1 MNPKIFL
8 TTGGILLIIMGVLG
22 ITGLLNAAF
31 FYPPNWINWF
41 HLGFG
46 IVIFSIGLSGL
57 TKLQAFFTL
66 LGAIVATTI
75 GLLGLFLGSWVAS
88 SFNIPKIADPSDHL
102 AHLAIGLFAVW
113 AWRGRK
119 QLDTFTLNFSFLLRV
134 IHGAR
139 GLAKHESWTRKEI
152 KQYQD
157 QELKKLREFAYAN
170 SPFYKQFHKGLENRP
185 LNELPVLT
193 KKQLMTSWDDV
204 ATDRSLHLKDVEQ
217 FLDNVKGLEAF
228 KNKYYAFATGGT
240 TGVKGITIY
249 NKDEF
254 GNFFSQS
261 TRLSKW
267 VGMHFKFGER
277 PRMAVVQSHLP
288 WHLAGAAGFIKLPI
302 IRTLVLDTVE
312 PLPQLVGK
320 LNDFKPHVLGG
331 YASNVHLLAQEQIEG
346 RLNISPKTI
355 LTTAETLKKEARK
368 AIKKAWGIEP
378 YEAYGST
385 EIGEAAAE
393 CEKHNGLHIFDDLV
407 ILEVVD
413 NDNKPVPAGTYGS
426 KVLVTVLWNRTL
438 PFIRY
443 EISDHL
449 KLSPEP
455 CPCGRPFQL
464 IQEIQGREEQVIY
477 LSGES
482 GEKVRIE
489 PDIFFDSMVLLQI
502 DGWQVVQ
509 ESENAITFLILGPHP
524 EFKEA
529 EFLKK
534 MRTIFVKHGAR
545 PPVLKVEYITELR
558 RTKVGK
564 LVTIQALPI

>member
-1 MNPKIFL
+1 MANKKHPSSFSFSLPFL
-8 TTGGILLIIMGVLG
+8 
-22 ITGLLNAAF
+22 F
-31 FYPPNWINWF
+31 
-41 HLGFG
+41 
-46 IVIFSIGLSGL
+46 
-57 TKLQAFFTL
+57 KLA
-66 LGAIVATTI
+66 LGA
-75 GLLGLFLGSWVAS
+75 
-88 SFNIPKIADPSDHL
+88 
-102 AHLAIGLFAVW
+102 
-113 AWRGRK
+113 RK
-119 QLDTFTLNFSFLLRV
+119 LSKR
-134 IHGAR
+134 
-139 GLAKHESWTRKEI
+139 ESWTREQI
-152 KQYQD
+152 KQYQGD
-157 QELKKLREFAYAN
+157 ELKKLREFAYAN

-193 KKQLMTSWDDV
+193 KKQLMASWDDV
-204 ATDRSLHLKDVEQ
+204 VTDRSLKLKDVEH

-254 GNFFSQS
+254 SNFFSQS

-312 PLPQLVGK
+312 PLDQIVRK

-346 RLNISPKTI
+346 RLKVSPKTI

-368 AIKKAWGIEP
+368 AIKEAWGIEP

-413 NDNKPVPAGTYGS
+413 NNNKPVPPGTYGS
-426 KVLVTVLWNRTL
+426 KVLATVLWNRTL

-477 LSGES
+477 LPGES
-482 GEKVRIE
+482 GEKIRIE
-489 PDIFFDSMVLLQI
+489 PDIFFDSMVLLPI

-509 ESENAITFLILGPHP
+509 EKEDAITFLILGPHP

-529 EFLKK
+529 EFLKQ
-534 MRTIFVKHGAR
+534 MNAEFVKRGTKSI
-545 PPVLKVEYITELR
+545 VLKVEYITELR

-564 LVTIQALPI
+564 LITIQAMQKVIAK

>member
-1 MNPKIFL
+1 MNQKTKKPSS
-8 TTGGILLIIMGVLG
+8 
-22 ITGLLNAAF
+22 
-31 FYPPNWINWF
+31 
-41 HLGFG
+41 
-46 IVIFSIGLSGL
+46 FSLSL
-57 TKLQAFFTL
+57 
-66 LGAIVATTI
+66 
-75 GLLGLFLGSWVAS
+75 LFL
-88 SFNIPKIADPSDHL
+88 FKLI
-102 AHLAIGLFAVW
+102 
-113 AWRGRK
+113 
-119 QLDTFTLNFSFLLRV
+119 LR
-134 IHGAR
+134 AR
-139 GLAKHESWTRKEI
+139 ALKKRESLTREEI

-170 SPFYKQFHKGLENRP
+170 SPFYKQFHKGLENKP
-185 LNELPVLT
+185 LSELPVLT
-193 KKQLMTSWDDV
+193 KKQLMDSWDDIV
-204 ATDRSLHLKDVEQ
+204 TDRSLKLKDIED

-249 NKDEF
+249 NKSEF

-261 TRLSKW
+261 TRLTKW
-267 VGMHFKFGER
+267 VGMHFKLTER

-302 IRTLVLDTVE
+302 VRTLVLDTVE
-312 PLPQLVGK
+312 PLPQLVNK
-320 LNDFKPHVLGG
+320 LNEFKPHVFGG

-346 RLNISPKTI
+346 RLKISPKTI
-355 LTTAETLKKEARK
+355 LTTAETLKKEARI

-393 CEKHNGLHIFDDLV
+393 CEQHNGLHIFDDLV

-413 NDNKPVPAGTYGS
+413 NDNKPVPPGTYGS
-426 KVLVTVLWNRTL
+426 KVLATVLWNRTL

-449 KLSPEP
+449 KLSLEQ
-455 CPCGRPFQL
+455 CSCGRPFQL

-489 PDIFFDSMVLLQI
+489 PDIFFDSMVLLPI

-509 ESENAITFLILGPHP
+509 ESENAITFFILGPHP

-529 EFLKK
+529 EFLKR
-534 MRTIFVKHGAR
+534 MSTDFVKQGAK
-545 PPVLKVEYITELR
+545 PPILKVEYITELR

-564 LVTIQALPI
+564 LITIQALPIIN